1 MSNGG
6 PWGSGGGGDDRD
18 DGREDNRPGQRRPGE
33 GGQIPE
39 IEEFM
44 RKGSEQL
51 KVLMGGK
58 GGGGRSNRPTG
69 GGPGGAF
76 PVKLAVLVGIVA
88 VVAIWLASS
97 LYKVNPEERSVE
109 LMFGRYYATK
119 GPGLNLAPWP
129 FITYSKVPVTREQ
142 TVDIGSGRAG
152 TNDTGLMLTGDQ
164 NIVDLEFQVV
174 WNINDPAK
182 YLFNLTDPQDTIR
195 AVSESAMRDIIA
207 RSNLAPIL
215 STARGEIAADL
226 RQAVQ
231 NTLDS
236 YDAGINIVRVNFNR
250 ADPPRE
256 VIDSFREVQA
266 AQQERDRLEKE
277 ADAYANKVTAGARG
291 EAAQLK
297 EEAEGYRARI
307 VNAAEGDAARFNSI
321 LKEYEKAPEV
331 TKRRMYYETMGQLL
345 SGLDKMVVDTKQ
357 GDGGVVPYLPLDQL
371 RKPAPST
378 TGNTNTGGSN

>member
-6 PWGSGGGGDDRD
+6 PWGGGGGGDDRND
-18 DGREDNRPGQRRPGE
+18 DREDKRPGQRRPGE

-58 GGGGRSNRPTG
+58 GGGSRPGRPAG
-69 GGPGGAF
+69 GGSGGPF
-76 PVKLAVLVGIVA
+76 PTKIAVVVGLVA
-88 VVAIWLASS
+88 VVAIWLGSS

-129 FITYSKVPVTREQ
+129 FITYTKVPVTREQ

-226 RQAVQ
+226 REAVQ

-297 EEAEGYRARI
+297 EEAEGYRAKI
-307 VNAAEGDAARFNSI
+307 VNAAEGDAARFTSI
-321 LKEYEKAPEV
+321 LAEYEKAPDV
-331 TKRRMYYETMGQLL
+331 TKRRMFYETMGQVL
-345 SGLDKMVVDTKQ
+345 SGVDKVVVDTKP

-371 RKPAPST
+371 RKST
-378 TGNTNTGGSN
+378 PTTNSNTGGNN

>member
-6 PWGSGGGGDDRD
+6 PWGGGGGGDDRND
-18 DGREDNRPGQRRPGE
+18 DREDKRPGQRRPGE

-58 GGGGRSNRPTG
+58 GGGSRPGRPAG
-69 GGPGGAF
+69 GGSGGPF
-76 PVKLAVLVGIVA
+76 PTKIAVVVGLVA
-88 VVAIWLASS
+88 VVAIWLGSS
-97 LYKVNPEERSVE
+97 LYKMNPEERSVE

-129 FITYSKVPVTREQ
+129 FITYTKVPVTREQ

-226 RQAVQ
+226 REAVQ

-297 EEAEGYRARI
+297 EEAEGYRAKI
-307 VNAAEGDAARFNSI
+307 VNAAEGDAARFTSI
-321 LKEYEKAPEV
+321 LAEYEKAPDV
-331 TKRRMYYETMGQLL
+331 TKRRMFYETMGQVL
-345 SGLDKMVVDTKQ
+345 SGVDKVVVDTKP

-371 RKPAPST
+371 RKST
-378 TGNTNTGGSN
+378 PTTNSNTGGNN